1 MPQRSRDADGEVAAR
16 RLLRGRWAGPINLR
30 ALIGDL
36 GPAARAEVAAL
47 VAADPDNRSM
57 LTNFAIRADGRR
69 DREDI
74 VAETSY
80 TLRRPIDPRV
90 AAVLFDALLE
100 SGWVTAE
107 HPVRRAP

>member
-1 MPQRSRDADGEVAAR
+1 MPQRSRGADGEVAAG

-30 ALIGDL
+30 ALISDL
-36 GPAARAEVAAL
+36 GPAARVEVAAL

-74 VAETSY
+74 LAETSY